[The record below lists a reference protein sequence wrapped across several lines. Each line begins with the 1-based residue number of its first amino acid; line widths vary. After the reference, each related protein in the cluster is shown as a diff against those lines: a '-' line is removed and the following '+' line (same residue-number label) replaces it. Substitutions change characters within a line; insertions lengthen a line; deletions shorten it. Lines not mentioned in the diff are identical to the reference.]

1 MRQVCN
7 IRLKKWYSILQ
18 TIKDIAKLSK
28 ALRKLL
34 LFSCREKILCQKIKL
49 EVQNLY
55 TSFLLWTENNYQ
67 SSSSLYKDFTA
78 QSLVER
84 NFTQE
89 NYSGNSVQLPTIGLQ
104 PNYSIQNQG
113 CSKTFL
119 KNKRYTYRRNNGKST
134 FCFLP
139 CQLKAV
145 RKPWWNHKPLPFV
158 FTKHFFH
165 AIESFHRQ
173 LVKSNLSF
181 IITETFRWQIF
192 YTVNYRRQLI
202 NHELP
207 ISNVYHYQA
216 NWLFQELCLLSKP
229 NRV

>member
-1 MRQVCN
+1 M
-7 IRLKKWYSILQ
+7 
-18 TIKDIAKLSK
+18 
-28 ALRKLL
+28 
-34 LFSCREKILCQKIKL
+34 
-49 EVQNLY
+49 QNLC
-55 TSFLLWTENNYQ
+55 TSFLLWIDNYYQ
-67 SSSSLYKDFTA
+67 SSSSLYKYFTA

-89 NYSGNSVQLPTIGLQ
+89 NYSGKSVQLPTIGLQ
-104 PNYSIQNQG
+104 PNYSIQKQG

-119 KNKRYTYRRNNGKST
+119 KNKRHTHKRNNGKST

-158 FTKHFFH
+158 FTKHFLL
-165 AIESFHRQ
+165 AIESFYRP
-173 LVKSNLSF
+173 LVMSNLSF